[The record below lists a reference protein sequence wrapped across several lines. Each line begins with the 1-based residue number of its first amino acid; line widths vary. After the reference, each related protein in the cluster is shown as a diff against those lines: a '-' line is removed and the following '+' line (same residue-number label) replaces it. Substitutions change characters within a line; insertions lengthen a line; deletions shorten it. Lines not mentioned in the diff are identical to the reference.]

1 MDKKIINEEK
11 AKEFAT
17 THDGKIIGFAHIA
30 ALQMAQWKD
39 SQIALKISKAYKE
52 GFRSGF
58 KAATLLLEDFKNRM
72 EDEKD

>member
-1 MDKKIINEEK
+1 MESQNEIK

-39 SQIALKISKAYKE
+39 EQFQKVLDYAEICYGVFSFEQRKNFINHIKDIFYGKE
-52 GFRSGF
+52 
-58 KAATLLLEDFKNRM
+58 
-72 EDEKD
+72 